1 MERITM
7 DVFKEK
13 YMGDVQA
20 LEIKTYV
27 PISLKCATANTI
39 MEKSIESDGKL
50 VATYNSVTI
59 EVMAKTTAVS
69 LYTNLDAVTL
79 EDYDYLAATG
89 VMDEIFSR
97 IGTDLNEYFRVV
109 DLRKKDRIREA
120 NSLDQIVSRT
130 CDVIGNASKSL
141 MEELDKLNP
150 EDVESILSLFK

>member
-7 DVFKEK
+7 EVFKEK

-39 MEKSIESDGKL
+39 MEKNIDSKGGL
-50 VATYNSVTI
+50 VATYNSITI

-79 EDYDYLAATG
+79 EDYDYLVETG
-89 VMDEIFSR
+89 AMDEIFSR
-97 IGTDLNEYFRVV
+97 IGSDLTEYFHVV
-109 DLRKKDRIREA
+109 DLRKEDRIREA
-120 NSLDQIVSRT
+120 NSLDKILGRVS
-130 CDVIGNASKSL
+130 DVIGDVSKSL
-141 MEELDKLNP
+141 MEELDKMNP
-150 EDVESILSLFK
+150 EDMNKIISFFK